1 MFFTKEKKKSTLL
14 NLTPEAQTF
23 KMVTEPA
30 VGASRVLTLCSGI
43 LCSQEDRTEDD

>member
-1 MFFTKEKKKSTLL
+1 MFFTKEKKSTLL